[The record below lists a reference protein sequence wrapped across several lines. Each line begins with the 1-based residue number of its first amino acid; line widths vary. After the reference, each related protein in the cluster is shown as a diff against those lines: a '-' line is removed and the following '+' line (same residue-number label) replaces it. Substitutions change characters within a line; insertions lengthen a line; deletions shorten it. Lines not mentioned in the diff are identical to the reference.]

1 MVELKTQILIDS
13 SPAVVWRELTDFSKH
28 PEWNPFI
35 KSISGNL
42 VVGEKLRVHIKPPH
56 QNRGMKFSPRVLKL
70 DATKE
75 FSWKGHLLIP
85 GLFDGEHFFRL
96 EAVSP
101 NRTRLVHGEKF
112 TGLLVPLLKG
122 MLGDTKAG
130 FELMNQAL
138 KTRAETK

>member
-1 MVELKTQILIDS
+1 MIEIETGILIDRS
-13 SPAVVWRELTDFSKH
+13 TDVVWRELTNLPMH

-42 VVGEKLRVHIKPPH
+42 AVGEKLNVHIQPPN
-56 QNRGMKFSPRVLKL
+56 QSRSMKFSPRILKFE
-70 DATKE
+70 AAKE

-101 NRTRLVHGEKF
+101 SQTRFVHGEKF
-112 TGLLVPLLKG
+112 TGILVPVLKG
-122 MLGDTKAG
+122 MLGETKMG

-138 KTRAETK
+138 KKRVEKT